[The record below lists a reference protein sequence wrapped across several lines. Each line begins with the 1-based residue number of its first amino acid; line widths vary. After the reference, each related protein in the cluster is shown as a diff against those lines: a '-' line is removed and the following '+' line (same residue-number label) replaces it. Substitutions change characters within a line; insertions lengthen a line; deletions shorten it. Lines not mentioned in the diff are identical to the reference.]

1 MPPKPQAAA
10 IARRISRRIRALP
23 KGTVPELRSLRR
35 ALSRELRDAPG
46 GRVVEVA
53 TLLAQATADS
63 GHRFVAYEL
72 VQRHPRAPA
81 SLGARSLERLGR
93 GISSWEQVDC
103 FSTYVSGPAWR
114 EGRVETRQIHRWAR
128 SPDRWWRRAALV
140 STVPLNLKAQGGT
153 GDIARTLRVC
163 DLLRKDRDP
172 MVVKALSW
180 ALRVLARPE
189 PEAVRAYVRRNADS
203 LPALALREVR
213 NKLETGLKNPP
224 RRRKRGA

>member
-1 MPPKPQAAA
+1 MPSKPQPAA
-10 IARRISRRIRALP
+10 IARRISRHIRALP
-23 KGTVPELRSLRR
+23 RGTVAELRALRR
-35 ALSRELRDAPG
+35 ALSRELREAPG
-46 GRVVEVA
+46 ARVIEVA
-53 TLLAQATADS
+53 TLLSQATAES

-72 VQRHPRAPA
+72 VQRHPKAPA
-81 SLGARSLERLGR
+81 SIDARNLERLGR

-114 EGRVETRQIHRWAR
+114 EGRVGARQIHAWAR

-153 GDIARTLRVC
+153 GDIPRTLRVC
-163 DLLRKDRDP
+163 DLLRDDRDP

-213 NKLETGLKNPP
+213 NKLETGLKNP
-224 RRRKRGA
+224 RKRR

>member
-1 MPPKPQAAA
+1 MPSKPRPAA
-10 IARRISRRIRALP
+10 IARRMSRRIRALP
-23 KGTVPELRSLRR
+23 RGTVGELRALRR
-35 ALSRELRDAPG
+35 ALSRELRDAHG
-46 GRVVEVA
+46 KRVIEVA
-53 TLLAQATADS
+53 TLLARAPDS

-72 VQRHPRAPA
+72 VQRHPTAPA
-81 SLGARSLERLGR
+81 FVDARTLERLGR

-114 EGRVETRQIHRWAR
+114 EGRVGTRLIHAWAR

-153 GDIARTLRVC
+153 GDIPRTLRVC
-163 DLLRKDRDP
+163 DLLKGDRDP

-189 PEAVRAYVRRNADS
+189 PAAVRSYVRRNAGS

-213 NKLETGLKNPP
+213 NKLETGLKNPRT
-224 RRRKRGA
+224 RR